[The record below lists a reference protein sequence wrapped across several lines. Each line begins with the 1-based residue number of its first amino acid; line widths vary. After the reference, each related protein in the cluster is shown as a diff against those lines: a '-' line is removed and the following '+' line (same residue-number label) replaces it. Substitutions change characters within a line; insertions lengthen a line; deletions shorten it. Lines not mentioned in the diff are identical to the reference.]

1 MYPRPLR
8 LDLLSED
15 MTTQIQSEQVVADL
29 HTMLDMVRWSVSC
42 FNQAGLF
49 YGHGTDNPWDE
60 AVSLVLQLLHLPQD
74 LPLQTGDQ
82 LFHSRLTQDEKLK
95 IVDMVQKRVEQRIP
109 VPYLTNQA
117 WFCNLPFFVDERVLI
132 PRSPF
137 AELIQNAFEDWIGDS
152 EPQHIL
158 DLCTGGGCIAIAL
171 AYAFGEAQ
179 VDAVDIS
186 AEALEVAELNIHE
199 HNLSHRVFPIYSD
212 LMDALTGQQ
221 YDLIVSNPPYVDAED
236 MSDLPEEFHHEP
248 ELALAAGQDGLDLV
262 DNILR
267 QAPSHLTDEGWLF
280 VEVGNS
286 EVYMYSRYPELPIQ
300 WVEFENGGHGVF
312 AISKNDLVEYWRS
325 VDH

>member
-1 MYPRPLR
+1 MTKNT
-8 LDLLSED
+8 DLEINTDQLVE
-15 MTTQIQSEQVVADL
+15 DL
-29 HTMLDMVRWSVSC
+29 HTILDMVRWSVSQ

-60 AVSLVLQLLHLPQD
+60 AVSLILQLLHLPQE

-82 LFHSRLTQDEKLK
+82 VFHSRLTRDEKSNIIA
-95 IVDMVQKRVEQRIP
+95 IVRRRVDERIP

-117 WFCNLPFFVDERVLI
+117 WFCDLPFFVDERVLI
-132 PRSPF
+132 PRSPI
-137 AELIQNAFEDWIGDS
+137 AELIQNHFEDWLGDS
-152 EPQHIL
+152 EPLNIL

-171 AYAFGEAQ
+171 AYEFEEAQ

-186 AEALEVAELNIHE
+186 ADALAVAELNITEHE
-199 HNLSHRVFPIYSD
+199 LNHRVFPIYSD
-212 LMDALTGQQ
+212 LMDALQGQK

-236 MSDLPEEFHHEP
+236 MDDLPEEFHHEP
-248 ELALAAGQDGLDLV
+248 ELALAAGEDGLDLV

-267 QAPSHLTDEGWLF
+267 QAPNHLTENGWLF

-286 EVYMYSRYPELPIQ
+286 EVHMYTRYPELPIQ
-300 WVEFENGGHGVF
+300 WIEFENGGHGVF
-312 AISKNDLVEYWRS
+312 AINKNDLVEYWRS

>member
-1 MYPRPLR
+1 
-8 LDLLSED
+8 
-15 MTTQIQSEQVVADL
+15 MTQNTFSEQSIEQTVQDL

-60 AVSLVLQLLHLPQD
+60 AVSLVLQLLHLPQE

-82 LFHSRLTQDEKLK
+82 LFHSRLTQVEKLNIIELVK
-95 IVDMVQKRVEQRIP
+95 RRVEERIP

-117 WFCNLPFFVDERVLI
+117 WFCNLPFYVDERVLI

-137 AELIQNAFEDWIGDS
+137 AELIQNQFEDWLTDD

-171 AYAFGEAQ
+171 AYAFEEAQ

-186 AEALEVAELNIHE
+186 PDALEVAELNINE
-199 HNLSHRVFPIYSD
+199 HDLSHRVFPIYSD
-212 LMDALTGQQ
+212 LMDALQGQQ

-248 ELALAAGQDGLDLV
+248 ELALAAGADGLDLV

-267 QAPSHLTDEGWLF
+267 QAPNHLSDKGWLF

-286 EVYMYSRYPELPIQ
+286 EVHMYTRYPELPIQ
-300 WVEFENGGHGVF
+300 WVQFENGGSGVF
-312 AISKNDLVEYWRS
+312 AISKKQLVEYWRA